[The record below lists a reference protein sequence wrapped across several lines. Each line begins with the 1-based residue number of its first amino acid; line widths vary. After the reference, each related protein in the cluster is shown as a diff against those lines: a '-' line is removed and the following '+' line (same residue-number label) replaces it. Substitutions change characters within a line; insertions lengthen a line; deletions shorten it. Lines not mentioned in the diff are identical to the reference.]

1 MGEPPPGVSRR
12 PHCSGVVRP
21 PLLAPRPP
29 QGRAR
34 PLPRMRVGELP
45 SALVRCV
52 GVLRQNEVQLSDV
65 TTELY
70 TEVRDCAS
78 RAMKMTKIKFRIIAK
93 LPMREL
99 KVESMVCGYCGL
111 VDVVLDV
118 SRLQC
123 GVPVRRADGRN
134 VLLSFYF

>member
-1 MGEPPPGVSRR
+1 M
-12 PHCSGVVRP
+12 
-21 PLLAPRPP
+21 
-29 QGRAR
+29 
-34 PLPRMRVGELP
+34 
-45 SALVRCV
+45 
-52 GVLRQNEVQLSDV
+52 SDM

-70 TEVRDCAS
+70 TEMRDNAS
-78 RAMKMTKIKFRIIAK
+78 RAMKMSKIKFRIIAK

-99 KVESMVCGYCGL
+99 KARSMVRGYCGL

-134 VLLSFYF
+134 VLLRFVFEFSE